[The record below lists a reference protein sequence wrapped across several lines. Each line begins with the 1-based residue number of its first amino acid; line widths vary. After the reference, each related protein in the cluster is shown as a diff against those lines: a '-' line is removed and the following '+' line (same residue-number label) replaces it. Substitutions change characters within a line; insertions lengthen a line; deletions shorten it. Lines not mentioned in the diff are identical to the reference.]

1 MAVAGIKRQ
10 APSSAGPSPV
20 AKRPLNSSPMPPGV
34 TISPIGVRAS
44 VNLNTPVSISP
55 NVSISRTSAPVS
67 NVAKPPGV
75 QLPKQPLPVAAVK
88 QPPSAATAAAAKKV
102 IDVVDLSDDEEGG
115 GAPPAAP
122 VPRPVTTVAYT
133 YGPSPA
139 TVAGGQTRQILLT
152 PAGGAGVSQVRAGN
166 YLIPVSGAPAGI
178 QRQVIM
184 QQAPGQRLTLQRL
197 THPAPPPDVTA
208 QSPFVNGKRPPAQP
222 VLKINCQAGGIV
234 LSWDIK
240 ATNLDLA
247 PTKCYQIY
255 AYQENSSQPA
265 TSSLWKKVGD
275 VKALPLPM
283 ACTLTQFSKGNRYH
297 FAVRAEDN
305 FKRLSLFSDPQS
317 ISLN

>member
-1 MAVAGIKRQ
+1 MAVAGIKRP

-20 AKRPLNSSPMPPGV
+20 AKRPLTSSP
-34 TISPIGVRAS
+34 
-44 VNLNTPVSISP
+44 
-55 NVSISRTSAPVS
+55 
-67 NVAKPPGV
+67 KPPGV

-122 VPRPVTTVAYT
+122 VARPVTTVAYT

-184 QQAPGQRLTLQRL
+184 QQAPGQ
-197 THPAPPPDVTA
+197 
-208 QSPFVNGKRPPAQP
+208 
-222 VLKINCQAGGIV
+222 
-234 LSWDIK
+234 
-240 ATNLDLA
+240 
-247 PTKCYQIY
+247 
-255 AYQENSSQPA
+255 
-265 TSSLWKKVGD
+265 
-275 VKALPLPM
+275 
-283 ACTLTQFSKGNRYH
+283 
-297 FAVRAEDN
+297 
-305 FKRLSLFSDPQS
+305 
-317 ISLN
+317 

>member
-1 MAVAGIKRQ
+1 
-10 APSSAGPSPV
+10 
-20 AKRPLNSSPMPPGV
+20 
-34 TISPIGVRAS
+34 
-44 VNLNTPVSISP
+44 
-55 NVSISRTSAPVS
+55 
-67 NVAKPPGV
+67 
-75 QLPKQPLPVAAVK
+75 LPKQPLPVAVAVK
-88 QPPSAATAAAAKKV
+88 QPPAAAAKKV

-115 GAPPAAP
+115 GGGAPPPAAAP
-122 VPRPVTTVAYT
+122 VARPVTTVACT

-184 QQAPGQRLTLQRL
+184 QQAPPGGQRLTLQRL
-197 THPAPPPDVTA
+197 QTHPAPPPDVTA

-305 FKRLSLFSDPQS
+305 FKRFSLFSDPQS